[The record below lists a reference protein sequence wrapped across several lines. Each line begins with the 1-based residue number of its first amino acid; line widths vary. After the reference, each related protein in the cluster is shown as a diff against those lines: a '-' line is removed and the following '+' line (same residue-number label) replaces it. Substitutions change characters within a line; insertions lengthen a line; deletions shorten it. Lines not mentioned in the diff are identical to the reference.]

1 MEKLPC
7 YIKWFP
13 SRVSMKQV
21 FITSICREGIPGGG
35 IVADGHAITCKTGK
49 VTVSPK
55 PKQILN
61 LISDFRISEFAATPS
76 VPPYQQVSGVKN
88 PGGK

>member
-1 MEKLPC
+1 MRMEKLPC

-49 VTVSPK
+49 VTVSLK

-61 LISDFRISEFAATPS
+61 LISEFQELLPPRQFLRI
-76 VPPYQQVSGVKN
+76 N
-88 PGGK
+88 RCPG